1 MQNIVYKG
9 ITEKSSALN
18 RLQMINSHFESQE
31 AAAKAKIQDD
41 VWALV
46 NCDEF
51 LSEKGISLRKKT
63 RDFMNSI
70 ESKLVDY

>member
-1 MQNIVYKG
+1 
-9 ITEKSSALN
+9 
-18 RLQMINSHFESQE
+18 MINSHFESQE
-31 AAAKAKIQDD
+31 AAGKAKIQDD

-51 LSEKGISLRKKT
+51 LSEKGINLRKKT
-63 RDFMNSI
+63 RDFMESI